1 MMEFHVSRS
10 ARDLYQFDQGLF
22 QFNGNVIFANFH
34 AARVFAQKMNAKRD
48 LLRFPEQAVSASEIN
63 AMGLIDE
70 ILHLIVAQYRK
81 QVEPGLWRKLQER
94 LCSALDEAQLTEA
107 IYQFSTDFPPVAVYQ
122 RKQELDEYLRGQTDG
137 VDHSDIAL
145 EEMMMLWLANLNPAF
160 STYGEL
166 FDDSALERHTAYLKI
181 MEEIEGAFRGLP
193 GFGPGGKSLLDM
205 LRAPALASPH
215 SLAGQLAYL
224 RDHWAAYIG
233 SDLFRLLTSLDF
245 IEEENR
251 PVFFGKGP
259 ALPPNVRFA
268 EDEPEQYSQDRDW
281 MPRLV
286 LLAKNTYVWLDQLS
300 RRYQRPIRTLDQ
312 VPDEEL
318 DEIAARGITGIWL
331 IGVWERSR
339 ASREIKR
346 RMGNPEAAASA
357 YSLHDYEVAQ
367 DVGGPEALAELKARA
382 WARGVRM
389 ASDMVPNHMAIDSR
403 WVMQHPQWF
412 LGLDHSPYPAY
423 TFQGQDLSDDPRAAV
438 YLEDHYYNHS
448 DAAVVFK
455 RVDRQSGAERY
466 IYHGN
471 DGTNMP
477 WNDTAQLDY
486 LNPEVREGVIQTIL
500 HVARQFPIIR
510 FDAAM
515 TLAKKHIQRL
525 WFPEPGS
532 GGGIPSRSEY
542 GMTREQFERCMPKE
556 FWREVVDRVAAE
568 APDTLLLA
576 EAFWLLE
583 GYFVRTLGMHR
594 VYNSAFMHML
604 RDEDNAKYRYLISS
618 TLEFD
623 PQILKRYVNFMSN
636 PDEETAV
643 AQFGKGD
650 KYFGICTIMA
660 TVPGLPMFGHGQ
672 FEGYAEKYGMEYRR
686 AYWDE
691 QPDGHLLERHRW
703 EISPLLHRRQIFA
716 EVENFRL
723 YDFYEG
729 AGGRNE
735 NVIAYSNRLGEER
748 SLVVFHN
755 RFAEAKGWIRH
766 AVPVARKNGDG
777 MLHDDLGSAL
787 EIANDPNIFLI
798 FRDHCSGLQYIR
810 NTAQVCA
817 EGIYLE
823 LGAYD
828 RHVFWEFEQK
838 PDNHWGQY
846 AQLTAYLNGAGV
858 PSIEEAIKE
867 LMLQPLHHAFRELLA
882 PEILTFLAESAQAI
896 PAPTGPLPELPV
908 PVREQLELVEDRL
921 TVFLE
926 AARRQAAE
934 AGHLL
939 LGADEPQ
946 PDVAAIAHERVGTLL
961 EVLQTTRL
969 RGRMQAKTEQQRP
982 GRGVLDRLEEG
993 LASDRLAILKA
1004 HLWVLLSGLDYLGEP
1019 VIGGADRCSRAW
1031 FDEWLLA
1038 KQVKVALQQTGATE
1052 EEAMG
1057 VVGMVRILLNHGEW
1071 TRAEGDRPGFA
1082 AIDVPARPLHY
1093 LSAWLQDREIQNY
1106 LGINRYQ
1113 GILWYNKE
1121 ALEVFL
1127 GWMIAVGFL
1136 GLTSDGEDRTD
1147 AAQLERALGAE
1158 TALGVFAAAILEAG
1172 EASEYRV
1179 DRLLEMARGLG
1190 PET

>member
-10 ARDLYQFDQGLF
+10 ARDLYQFDQGMF
-22 QFNGNVIFANFH
+22 QFTGNVIFANFH
-34 AARVFAQKMNAKRD
+34 AARVFAQKMNARRD
-48 LLRFPEQAVSASEIN
+48 LLRFPEQAVSASDLN

-70 ILHLIVAQYRK
+70 ILHLIVARYRQ
-81 QVEPGLWRKLQER
+81 QVEPALWRKIQER
-94 LCSALDEAQLTEA
+94 LAAAMGEGSLKSAVLK
-107 IYQFSTDFPPVAVYQ
+107 FSEDFPPVAVYQ
-122 RKQELDEYLRGQTDG
+122 RKQQLEEYLKGQTDG
-137 VDHSDIAL
+137 MEHWDAAL
-145 EEMMMLWLANLNPAF
+145 EEMLMLWLANLNPAF
-160 STYGEL
+160 SPYSEL
-166 FDDSALERHTAYLKI
+166 FDDAELERHTPYLKI
-181 MEEIEGAFRGLP
+181 MEEIEGVFRGMP
-193 GFGPGGKSLLDM
+193 GFGPGGKSLIDM

-215 SLAGQLAYL
+215 SLAGQLAFL
-224 RDHWAAYIG
+224 RDHWAAFIG
-233 SDLFRLLTSLDF
+233 EDLFRLLTSLDF

-251 PVFFGKGP
+251 VIFTGKGP
-259 ALPPNVRFA
+259 ALPPDFRMA
-268 EDEPEQYSQDRDW
+268 EGEPEQYSPDKDW

-300 RRYQRPIRTLDQ
+300 KKFQREIRTLDQ

-318 DEIAARGITGIWL
+318 DEIAARGISGIWL
-331 IGVWERSR
+331 IGVWERSQ
-339 ASREIKR
+339 ASRSIKQ

-357 YSLHDYEVAQ
+357 YSLHDYEVAH
-367 DVGGPEALAELKARA
+367 DLGGPGALAELKRRA
-382 WARGVRM
+382 WERGVRM

-403 WVMQHPQWF
+403 WVMQHPHWF
-412 LGLDHSPYPAY
+412 LGLPHSPYPSY
-423 TFQGQDLSDDPRAAV
+423 TFNGPNLSNDSRAGI

-455 RVDRQSGAERY
+455 RVDHQTGEERY

-542 GMTREQFERCMPKE
+542 GVTRQRFDELMPKE
-556 FWREVVDRVAAE
+556 FWREVVDRVAEE

-604 RDEDNAKYRYLISS
+604 RDEDNAKYRYLIAS

-636 PDEETAV
+636 PDEDTAV

-650 KYFGICTIMA
+650 KYFGICTVMA

-691 QPDGHLLERHRW
+691 QPDQHLVYRHRT
-703 EISPLLHRRQIFA
+703 EITPLLQRRQIFA

-729 AGGRNE
+729 GGGRNE
-735 NVIAYSNRLGEER
+735 NVIAFSNRYGEER

-755 RFAEAKGWIRH
+755 RFAEARGWVRN
-766 AVPVARKNGDG
+766 AVPVARKESDA
-777 MLHDDLGSAL
+777 MLHQDLGTAL
-787 EIANDPNIFLI
+787 GIHNDPNNYVI

-810 NTAQVCA
+810 NAARLCA
-817 EGIYLE
+817 EGLYLE
-823 LGAYD
+823 LGAYN

-838 PDNHWGQY
+838 QDNHWGQY
-846 AQLTAYLNGAGV
+846 AQLTDYLNGAGV
-858 PSIEEAIKE
+858 PSIDEAVKE
-867 LMLQPLHHAFRELLA
+867 LLLRPLHQAFRDLLD
-882 PEILTFLAESAQAI
+882 PEILRFLSHLPE
-896 PAPTGPLPELPV
+896 PAPGEAEVVEHWPEPPQAQPKIL
-908 PVREQLELVEDRL
+908 EDRL
-921 TVFLE
+921 ATFLR
-926 AARRQAAE
+926 AAHKQASE
-934 AGHLL
+934 AGMLRVDP
-939 LGADEPQ
+939 AAPK
-946 PDVAAIAHERVGTLL
+946 PDMAEVASGHMDDLIKLQRAMELRARML
-961 EVLQTTRL
+961 E
-969 RGRMQAKTEQQRP
+969 EDRP
-982 GRGVLDRLEEG
+982 VDSSVLDG
-993 LASDRLAILKA
+993 LGEMLKA
-1004 HLWVLLSGLDYLGEP
+1004 DRYGWIKANLWVLLSALDHIGAPAIDGLDH
-1019 VIGGADRCSRAW
+1019 CSRAW

-1038 KQVKVALQQTGATE
+1038 KQVATALKISGASDA
-1052 EEAMG
+1052 EAAE
-1057 VVGMVRILLNHGEW
+1057 VVGTVRILLNHGEW
-1071 TRAEGDRPGFA
+1071 TDAGVSSPGFE
-1082 AIDVPARPLHY
+1082 AIAPETRPLHY
-1093 LSAWLQDREIQNY
+1093 LSLWLKDREIQHF

-1113 GILWYNKE
+1113 GVLWYNRE
-1121 ALEVFL
+1121 SLEIFL
-1127 GWMIAVGFL
+1127 AWMMAVGFV
-1136 GLTSDGEDRTD
+1136 GLTSSLEGEGEEL
-1147 AAQLERALGAE
+1147 AIARAEKA
-1158 TALGVFAAAILEAG
+1158 EAG
-1172 EASEYRV
+1172 LAAMAKTVLEASEAASYKV
-1179 DRLLEMARGLG
+1179 ENLLDNLRPG
-1190 PET
+1190 